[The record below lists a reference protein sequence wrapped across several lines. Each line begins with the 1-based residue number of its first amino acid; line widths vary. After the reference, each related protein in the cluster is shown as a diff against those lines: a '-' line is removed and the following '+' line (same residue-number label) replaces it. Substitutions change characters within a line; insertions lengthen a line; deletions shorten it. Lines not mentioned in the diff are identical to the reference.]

1 MRWAVRLA
9 APPLGDAGAP
19 PCAHQ
24 GRGYGGAMTTLGSP
38 DFLGVARERVYSP
51 GKVEDDRAILDAVAD
66 HLRVTHTVTV
76 VSADDPLP
84 AVEPPTVVFAM
95 CQGPAALATMRGWE
109 ARGVRIV
116 NAVAGVE
123 NAHRRRMLAAFAR
136 HRVPHPE
143 SVVIDADPHAALPD
157 WVDAG
162 AWVKRGD
169 VHATDPDDVVRVAD
183 RAAARAALAA
193 FARRGIAAACLQRHV
208 AGAVIKFYAV
218 RDGAFFRWFGDVAL
232 PPATGAAMQQLA
244 EVGARALELEGF
256 GGDVVC
262 DGNGGLSL
270 IDLNDWPSYG
280 RCRFD
285 AAEAIASYVRKTRTS

>member
-1 MRWAVRLA
+1 MA
-9 APPLGDAGAP
+9 AA
-19 PCAHQ
+19 
-24 GRGYGGAMTTLGSP
+24 TSP

-66 HLRVTHTVTV
+66 RLRATHTVTV

-84 AVEPPTVVFAM
+84 VVAPPTVVFAM
-95 CQGPAALATMRGWE
+95 CQGPAALETMRGWE
-109 ARGVRIV
+109 ARGVRVI
-116 NAVAGVE
+116 NSVAGVE
-123 NAHRRRMLAAFAR
+123 NAHRRRMLAAFAA
-136 HRVPHPE
+136 HGVPHPE
-143 SVVIDADPHAALPD
+143 SVVLDADPHAALPD

-169 VHATDPDDVVRVAD
+169 VHATEPDDVLRVAD
-183 RAAARAALAA
+183 RAAARDALAA

-218 RDGAFFRWFGDVAL
+218 RDSAFFRWFGDVAL
-232 PPATGAAMQQLA
+232 PPATVAAMQRLA
-244 EVGARALELEGF
+244 DAGAAALELEVF

-262 DGNGGLSL
+262 DGNGGLAL

-280 RCRFD
+280 RCRFE
-285 AAEAIASYVRKTRTS
+285 AAEAIASYVRKTRIS